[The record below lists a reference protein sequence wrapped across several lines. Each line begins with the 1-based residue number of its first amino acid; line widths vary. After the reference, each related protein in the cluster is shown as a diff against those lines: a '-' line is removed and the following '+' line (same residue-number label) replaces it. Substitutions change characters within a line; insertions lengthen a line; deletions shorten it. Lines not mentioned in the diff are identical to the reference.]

1 MMELLEVKHR
11 LAMWQE
17 TLGAVRE
24 FFGARGFIEIPYTP
38 LLVTSPGMEP
48 NLDPMEVDL
57 HLVHPERTVK
67 TGLITSP
74 EYAMKRLM
82 GSGLERIF
90 TITPV
95 FRNKEADGHRHGPEF
110 LMLEWYAKG
119 GYEDLMNETEGLL
132 NAVLKDSVGAAPQNK
147 WPRLAH
153 NEANMLDGD
162 PQTDLTHFF
171 VTEYPASEASL
182 AKLAENGTAERF
194 EAYAKNPADPS
205 TNLELCNGF
214 CELTDPA
221 EQRRRFEI
229 EASERKAAGK
239 TVYPIDE
246 QFLEGLGHI
255 EGSIYGNALGLDRL
269 VMLKY
274 GVADINSI
282 QLFPFNERY
291 RYGITK

>member
-1 MMELLEVKHR
+1 MMEKAEVLNR
-11 LAMWQE
+11 LQMWQD
-17 TLGAVRE
+17 TLAQVRA
-24 FFGARGFIEIPYTP
+24 FFAARGFVEIPYTP

-57 HLVHPERTVK
+57 HLLLPKRTIK
-67 TGLITSP
+67 AGLITSP

-82 GSGLERIF
+82 GSGLEKIF
-90 TITPV
+90 TMTPV
-95 FRNKEADGHRHGPEF
+95 FRNEEADGMRHGPEF

-119 GYEDLMNETEGLL
+119 GYEDLMNETEELL
-132 NAVLKDSVGAAPQNK
+132 NSILGRSES
-147 WPRLAH
+147 WPRVPYV
-153 NEANMLDGD
+153 NVNMKDGE
-162 PQTDLTHFF
+162 PQVSESHFF
-171 VTEYPASEASL
+171 LTEYPAAEASL

-194 EAYAKNPADPS
+194 EAYAN
-205 TNLELCNGF
+205 NLELCNGF
-214 CELTDPA
+214 CELTDPV
-221 EQRRRFEI
+221 EQRRRFEL
-229 EASERKAAGK
+229 EAEERRVAGK
-239 TVYPIDE
+239 TVFPIDE
-246 QFLEGLGHI
+246 QFLEGLGAI

>member
-1 MMELLEVKHR
+1 MMEKAEVLNR
-11 LAMWQE
+11 LKMWGD
-17 TLGAVRE
+17 TLAQVRI
-24 FFGARGFIEIPYTP
+24 FFAERGFIEIPYTP

-57 HLVHPERTVK
+57 HLLLPKRTIK
-67 TGLITSP
+67 AGLITSP

-82 GSGLERIF
+82 GSGLDKIF

-95 FRNKEADGHRHGPEF
+95 FRNEEADGMRHGPEF

-119 GYEDLMNETEGLL
+119 GYEDLMSETEGLL
-132 NAVLKDSVGAAPQNK
+132 NGVLGRKEA
-147 WPRLAH
+147 WPRVPYAS
-153 NEANMLDGD
+153 ANMKDGE
-162 PQTDLTHFF
+162 PQVTESHFF
-171 VTEYPASEASL
+171 LTQYPAAEASL
-182 AKLAENGTAERF
+182 AKLASNGTAERF
-194 EAYAKNPADPS
+194 EAYAQSGADQQY
-205 TNLELCNGF
+205 LELCNGF
-214 CELTDPA
+214 CELTDPV
-221 EQRRRFEI
+221 EQRRRFEL
-229 EASERKAAGK
+229 EAEERAQAGK
-239 TVYPIDE
+239 TVFPIDE
-246 QFLEGLGHI
+246 QFLEGLGAI